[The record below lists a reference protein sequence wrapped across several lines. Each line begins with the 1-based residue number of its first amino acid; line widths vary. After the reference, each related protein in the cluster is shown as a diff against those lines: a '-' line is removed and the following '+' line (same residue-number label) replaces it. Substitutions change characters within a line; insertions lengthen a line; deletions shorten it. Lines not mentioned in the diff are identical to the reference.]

1 MENKTRT
8 IEKSKSVSNQ
18 AESLINYDRYAYY
31 IIKNDN
37 SKGQPKH
44 GKLIVDRIAFDSGKP
59 LMEKFL
65 DFFCKNFTEHM
76 VH

>member
-1 MENKTRT
+1 MTSPLPGGALGGRAAGEA
-8 IEKSKSVSNQ
+8 EKGAPGSRGH
-18 AESLINYDRYAYY
+18 L
-31 IIKNDN
+31 
-37 SKGQPKH
+37 H
-44 GKLIVDRIAFDSGKP
+44 KLIVDRIAFDSGKP